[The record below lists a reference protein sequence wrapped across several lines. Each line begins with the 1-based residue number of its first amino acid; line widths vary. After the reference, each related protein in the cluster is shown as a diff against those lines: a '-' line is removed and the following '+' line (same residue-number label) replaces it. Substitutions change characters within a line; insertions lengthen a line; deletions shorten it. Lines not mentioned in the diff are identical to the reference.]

1 MSNKHGDPVLSV
13 LIPARNRPIELAS
26 LISLIDA
33 CSSDQ
38 VEFVVSDNSDT
49 PLEISSLNP
58 LFRSVRPEKV
68 LNMTANWNFALSHA
82 KGKYFTF
89 VGDDDALI
97 PRELSR
103 LATVLNETDADI
115 VWLKRAT
122 YEWPNVKSSGNFY
135 QEAQLNHKPLNLE
148 RQREKVLSLDYAR
161 LPIPYHDAVVN
172 KSVIE
177 KYLKEN
183 SESEF
188 FTSRTPDYNS
198 GAKILF
204 LSKTQIYHPRT
215 VFISGAGSSS
225 NGKLT
230 WSNPLHPR
238 AQEFTDL
245 TRNPPPEWIPK
256 IEVPIGFFWLHEA
269 VMDALSQL
277 GIRQPTGIKKVCY
290 RSIVQS
296 QNPEKQFFVSKLLWP
311 SLFLTPIFALVVA
324 RANHQ
329 LNKFGIARL
338 WRYSQIIF
346 RILVGRSQLFSI
358 KGGEIMQDT
367 KSMARYLESSRI
379 LDSRERVVRIR
390 Q

>member
-1 MSNKHGDPVLSV
+1 MSNKHENPVLSV

-26 LISLIDA
+26 LISLIDD

-38 VEFVVSDNSDT
+38 VEFIVSDNSDT
-49 PLEISSLNP
+49 PLEILSLNP
-58 LFRSVRPEKV
+58 LFRSVRPEKI
-68 LNMTANWNFALSHA
+68 LNMTANWNFAMSHA

-97 PRELSR
+97 PGELNR
-103 LATVLNETDADI
+103 LAAVLNETDADI
-115 VWLKRAT
+115 VWHKRAT
-122 YEWPNVKSSGNFY
+122 YEWPDGKSSGNFY
-135 QEAQLNHKPLNLE
+135 QEVQLNHKPLNLE
-148 RQREKVLSLDYAR
+148 RQREKVLSLDYAS
-161 LPIPYHDAVVN
+161 LPIPYHDAVV
-172 KSVIE
+172 KKRVVE
-177 KYLKEN
+177 KYLEQN
-183 SESEF
+183 SATEF

-204 LSKTQIYHPRT
+204 LSKTQIHYPHT

-238 AQEFTDL
+238 AKEFTDL
-245 TRNPPPEWIPK
+245 TRNPPPEWVPK

-269 VMDALSQL
+269 VLDALDQL
-277 GIRQPTGIKKVCY
+277 GIRQSAGIKKVCY

-296 QNPEKQFFVSKLLWP
+296 QNPEKQFCVAKLLWP
-311 SLFLTPIFALVVA
+311 SLFLTPIFARAIARTNYQLV
-324 RANHQ
+324 
-329 LNKFGIARL
+329 KFGIVRL

-346 RILVGRSQLFSI
+346 RVLVGRSQLFSI
-358 KGGEIMQDT
+358 KGRGIMRDT
-367 KSMARYLESSRI
+367 KSLARYLESSRI